1 MASSVKVFSPEFV
14 FLLFLFEIRRRNQHL
29 SLCFSVRRLVQDMLS
44 LSLSTNNATENV
56 SVFLLLGVCTVTDMI
71 KRTFSLIT

>member
-1 MASSVKVFSPEFV
+1 
-14 FLLFLFEIRRRNQHL
+14 
-29 SLCFSVRRLVQDMLS
+29 MLS